1 MTAGHLRKPT
11 GEPATLACRLI
22 AGISQASWRGG
33 SLGRSHSGPGWVG
46 QGRGGGVSGR
56 SVRGPG
62 GRGRGSRGPRGS
74 QRGDGGAGAGCAAAR
89 GPAGEEGDRGPH
101 RGPRAVGRA
110 SRPSAGSA
118 GPSRGCRRSGPP
130 GRSRHISP
138 PHPGSPPWLA
148 PSSVSCGSAA
158 TRGGSRRRRGGEAG
172 RGWGACGGE
181 RGGAQATAAERRRP
195 QRRGPGA
202 LAGSRLRLLSA
213 ASPPPAGGYGSSR
226 IPPGPRTDLPGP
238 TARADSAVPAWRGPA
253 RGRPTWGAG
262 GRAIPGRL
270 PAGGFRRGGDP
281 TARSGSAVP
290 PDLPGRPARAAA
302 RLPIAAGRRVGSG
315 TSVFRKIPRDRRPRL
330 WAPSLGRIPSDED
343 RASGTGVQEAQ
354 ESFV

>member
-11 GEPATLACRLI
+11 REPATLACRLR

-33 SLGRSHSGPGWVG
+33 SLGRSTAGPAGSVRAG
-46 QGRGGGVSGR
+46 AGVCRGGPSG
-56 SVRGPG
+56 GPG
-62 GRGRGSRGPRGS
+62 GRGRGARGPCGS

-172 RGWGACGGE
+172 RGWGRAEASGE
-181 RGGAQATAAERRRP
+181 ERRRP
-195 QRRGPGA
+195 RRRGPGA
-202 LAGSRLRLLSA
+202 LAGLRLRLLSA
-213 ASPPPAGGYGSSR
+213 ASPPPVGRYGSSR

-253 RGRPTWGAG
+253 RGRPTWGPG
-262 GRAIPGRL
+262 VRAIPGRL
-270 PAGGFRRGGDP
+270 TAGGFRRGGDP
-281 TARSGSAVP
+281 AACSGSDVP

-302 RLPIAAGRRVGSG
+302 RLPIAARRRVGVG

-330 WAPSLGRIPSDED
+330 WAPSLGRILSGED

-354 ESFV
+354 ESLV